1 MANNHHHNHYLV
13 ITPIQCF
20 CYQYCLLPLHVSE
33 VAEQD
38 IV

>member
-1 MANNHHHNHYLV
+1 MANNHHHNHCLY
-13 ITPIQCF
+13 TPIQCF

-33 VAEQD
+33 VAQQV